1 MPNNFGNE
9 SDLRC
14 SFCGKPQSQA
24 KRLIAGNGVYICDT
38 CVELCMNIIEDE
50 DALQRGKVSVKRTNG
65 EEEKVLPK
73 PQEIKKM
80 LDAYVIGQ
88 DDAKMTLAVA
98 VYNHYKRIFFNSE
111 ENGVEVAKSNVL
123 LLGPTGVGKT
133 YLAQT
138 LAKLLDVPFAIA
150 DATTLAEAGY
160 VGEDVENILLRLIQ
174 AADYDVERA
183 ERGIIYVDEID
194 KISRKSENPSITR
207 DVSGEGVQQALLK
220 ILEGTTA
227 GVPPKGGRKHP
238 QQEVIN
244 INTSNILF
252 ICGGAFDGLKSV
264 IERRTSA
271 QTLGFNS
278 DVKSKAELDNTEWM
292 KEVTPHDLVK
302 FGLIPE
308 LVGRLPVIT
317 ALSDLDKAA
326 LVRILTEP
334 KNSLVSQYK
343 KLFAL
348 DKVELAFTPEA
359 LDAIAEKT
367 IERKTGAR
375 GLRSILEGTLTKLM
389 FEVPGDYTIE
399 KVTITKD
406 TVLNNA
412 APEIERNPERIPV
425 KIKMTQPKR
434 RARKDSAS

>member
-1 MPNNFGNE
+1 MPNNFGNDNE
-9 SDLRC
+9 VRC

-24 KRLIAGNGVYICDT
+24 KRLISGNSVYICDE
-38 CVELCMNIIEDE
+38 CVELCMDIIADE
-50 DALQRGKVSVKRTNG
+50 DSLHRGRPQPKNEPRA
-65 EEEKVLPK
+65 EMVLPK
-73 PQEIKKM
+73 PQEIKKQ
-80 LDAYVIGQ
+80 LDEYVIGQ
-88 DDAKMTLAVA
+88 DEAKMTLAVA
-98 VYNHYKRIFFNSE
+98 VYNHYKRIFFSGE
-111 ENGVEVAKSNVL
+111 DGGVEIAKSNVL

-150 DATTLAEAGY
+150 DATTLTEAGY

-174 AADYDVERA
+174 AADYDIERA
-183 ERGIIYVDEID
+183 EHGIIYVDEID

-220 ILEGTTA
+220 ILEGTIA

-244 INTSNILF
+244 IDTSNILF

-264 IERRTSA
+264 IQRRTEA

-278 DVKSKAELDNTEWM
+278 VIKSKDELDNTEWM

-334 KNSLVSQYK
+334 KNCLVSQYK
-343 KLFAL
+343 KLFDL
-348 DKVELAFTPEA
+348 DKVDLEFTPEA

-367 IERKTGAR
+367 IARKTGAR
-375 GLRSILEGTLTKLM
+375 GLRSIMEDTLKNLM
-389 FEVPGDYTIE
+389 FEVPSDYTIE
-399 KVTITKD
+399 KITVTKD
-406 TVLNNA
+406 SVENGA
-412 APEIERNPERIPV
+412 APEIVHNPDRVPV